1 MSIFKACD
9 IRGVYPD
16 ELDEEHAFAVGRALG
31 TELAGR
37 ACVLGGDLRRSTPT
51 LKSAVREGLLRSGA
65 DVIDLG
71 VVPTPVAYWAQ
82 RSLRAHGVVVVT
94 ASHNPPRY
102 NGMKFMVGDR
112 PPMPED
118 VTRLAQRVQTGDF
131 ADGSGRASE
140 RNVKRQYMDWLRS
153 RFGRAAEGLRVLVDA
168 GNGCASEWA
177 PTALREAGCLVEE
190 LFCEPDGTFPNR
202 SPNPS
207 SAEALAEASRQATE
221 RGVDL
226 AVAFDGDA
234 DRAVFL
240 DEAGTF
246 VDGDKA
252 IIIFARHVLA
262 LEPHAA
268 IVYDLKCTRRVPEQ
282 VTLAGG
288 RALPEKSGYAF
299 IKSRLLEERAAFAG
313 EASGHFFFRELGGD
327 DGIYAALRMAQVVKA
342 SGRPFSGLLASIPPY
357 FITPDIR
364 IPRRAGDGKQT
375 VEHLKKAF
383 ADYPLDDTDGVRI
396 EFGNGWALCRVS
408 VTEPV
413 ITFRFEGDTPE
424 ALEEIKGRV
433 LAQIP
438 D

>member
-16 ELDEEHAFAVGRALG
+16 ELNEEHAFALGRALG
-31 TELAGR
+31 TELAGGV
-37 ACVLGGDLRRSTPT
+37 CVLGGDLRCSTPA
-51 LKSAVREGLLRSGA
+51 LKGAVRDGLLRSGA

-71 VVPTPVAYWAQ
+71 VVPTPVAYWAR
-82 RSLRAHGVVVVT
+82 RSMSAHGVAVVT

-118 VTRLAQRVQTGDF
+118 VARLAQRVQAGDF
-131 ADGSGRASE
+131 AGGSGQASE
-140 RNVKRQYMDWLRS
+140 RNVKRQYLDWLRS
-153 RFGRAAEGLRVLVDA
+153 RFGRAPEGLRVLVDA

-177 PTALREAGCLVEE
+177 PTALREAGCHVEE

-207 SAEALAEASRQATE
+207 SSEALVEASRQVRE

-252 IIIFARHVLA
+252 IIIFARDVLA
-262 LEPHAA
+262 RERDAA
-268 IVYDLKCTRRVPEQ
+268 VVYDLKCTRRVPEQ

-288 RALPEKSGYAF
+288 RALPERSGYAF
-299 IKSRLLEERAAFAG
+299 IKSRLLNDGAAFAG

-327 DGIYAALRMAQVVKA
+327 DGIYAALRMAQIVKA
-342 SGRPFSGLLASIPPY
+342 GGRPFSELLASIPPY

-364 IPRRAGDGKQT
+364 IPRRSGDGHRT

-383 ADYPLDDTDGVRI
+383 DDYPQDYTDGVRI

-413 ITFRFEGDTPE
+413 ITLRFEGDTPE
-424 ALEEIKGRV
+424 ALEEIRSRV
-433 LAQIP
+433 LAEIP